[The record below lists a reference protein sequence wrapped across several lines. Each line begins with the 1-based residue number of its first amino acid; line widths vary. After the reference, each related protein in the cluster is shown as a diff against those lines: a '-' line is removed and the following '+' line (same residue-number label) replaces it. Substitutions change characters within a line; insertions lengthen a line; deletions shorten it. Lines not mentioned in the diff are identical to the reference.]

1 MQVVSHLR
9 FDSLHLPPVVI
20 ASPIWLIGNHFPQ
33 ARRRRAAPPQ
43 NKTSSEEVLRTR
55 WPAKLDLRCPLF
67 ASRFPR
73 SNLPASSLHQP
84 WDSSLR
90 FSRFLRFL
98 RQFFSPRGF
107 LTPKRRTGKPHPPQK
122 PHSRRVREPTIDSL
136 EEVLCTRSLSS
147 GFGFRP
153 SLPTACRS
161 DRWQAGSLRQACRRV
176 PCRPLP
182 VLSNPAG
189 GPRGR

>member
-33 ARRRRAAPPQ
+33 ARRRRAAPPH

-55 WPAKLDLRCPLF
+55 WPAKLDLRCPLS

-98 RQFFSPRGF
+98 RRFFSPRGF
-107 LTPKRRTGKPHPPQK
+107 LTLKRRTEKPQF
-122 PHSRRVREPTIDSL
+122 PHCGNCPES
-136 EEVLCTRSLSS
+136 
-147 GFGFRP
+147 
-153 SLPTACRS
+153 
-161 DRWQAGSLRQACRRV
+161 CRRAKNASIEDAFFV
-176 PCRPLP
+176 CP
-182 VLSNPAG
+182 VCPACPVYPECG
-189 GPRGR
+189 RGERSEGSEAEGSGAKES